1 MRPSTLVS
9 ALFVAGALSSPLVQ
23 KRGYVTEIDV
33 VTVTAYVTEVL
44 AASTTSAI
52 QSYQGKHFQSVGTT
66 MMRLPLTF
74 RIAPSSSSAPST
86 SSEAPAPTSSSVAL
100 AQAQAQA
107 QAPSSKAPAPAP
119 SSEAP
124 APAPAPSSSSSAA
137 PAPSPVAQSIGTD
150 YNSRALYHHNIHRAN
165 HSAVDLKWDDNLA
178 SSAQEV
184 ASSCVYAHNV

>member
-119 SSEAP
+119 
-124 APAPAPSSSSSAA
+124 APSSSSSAA